1 MKLRFKRILRW
12 CRNAVLAL
20 FVFSLFMV
28 LVYKW
33 LPVPFTP
40 LMFIRALDPETPQMK
55 HHWVSID
62 KISHAMPL
70 AVVASEDNRFMTH
83 HGFDHEQ
90 IRQAMEEAKR
100 GGRKRGA
107 STISQQTAKNVF
119 LWPGRSWIRKGLEAY
134 FTVLIEFVWGKE
146 RIMEV
151 YLNSIEMGRGIF
163 GVEAASRTYFSK
175 SAASLTRSEAA
186 LIAAALPNP
195 RKRNPGAPSAYMR
208 KRQGAILSLMNKVGA
223 VPIGSGSPAAVDA
236 APAEKPQP
244 AAPSSR
250 PKPTPAKT
258 AKPRRLCFIVQYC
271 IRQCFRCCCGER
283 NCFFIVVKTLIERT
297 FPIVACSIART
308 HKKDIKYAGSNPLQR
323 LHIIPF

>member
-175 SAASLTRSEAA
+175 SAASLTRPEAA

-208 KRQGAILSLMNKVGA
+208 KRQGAILSLMGKVGA

-250 PKPTPAKT
+250 HKPTPQTVEPA
-258 AKPRRLCFIVQYC
+258 P
-271 IRQCFRCCCGER
+271 
-283 NCFFIVVKTLIERT
+283 
-297 FPIVACSIART
+297 
-308 HKKDIKYAGSNPLQR
+308 KDELPENVTVDDEEEDDDEDLD
-323 LHIIPF
+323 

>member
-1 MKLRFKRILRW
+1 MLTRCSFARSTGFGNDSKSPSISFFHLMKLRFKRILRW

-146 RIMEV
+146 RK
-151 YLNSIEMGRGIF
+151 RW
-163 GVEAASRTYFSK
+163 
-175 SAASLTRSEAA
+175 
-186 LIAAALPNP
+186 P
-195 RKRNPGAPSAYMR
+195 R
-208 KRQGAILSLMNKVGA
+208 L
-223 VPIGSGSPAAVDA
+223 
-236 APAEKPQP
+236 KP
-244 AAPSSR
+244 
-250 PKPTPAKT
+250 
-258 AKPRRLCFIVQYC
+258 C
-271 IRQCFRCCCGER
+271 
-283 NCFFIVVKTLIERT
+283 
-297 FPIVACSIART
+297 
-308 HKKDIKYAGSNPLQR
+308 AGC
-323 LHIIPF
+323 

>member
-12 CRNAVLAL
+12 CCKAVLAL

-28 LVYKW
+28 VVYKW

-40 LMFIRALDPETPQMK
+40 LMVIRACDPETPHMK
-55 HHWVSID
+55 HRWVSIK

-100 GGRKRGA
+100 GGRRRGA

-163 GVEAASRTYFSK
+163 GVEAAANNYFSK
-175 SAASLTRSEAA
+175 SAASLTRPEAA
-186 LIAAALPNP
+186 LIAVSLPNP

-208 KRQGAILSLMNKVGA
+208 RRQGAILSLMRKVGA
-223 VPIGSGSPAAVDA
+223 VPIGVGGPSSADVAPPDNSKPAPTPSRSQSS
-236 APAEKPQP
+236 APAV
-244 AAPSSR
+244 
-250 PKPTPAKT
+250 KPTPEST
-258 AKPRRLCFIVQYC
+258 PP
-271 IRQCFRCCCGER
+271 E
-283 NCFFIVVKTLIERT
+283 
-297 FPIVACSIART
+297 
-308 HKKDIKYAGSNPLQR
+308 DILSDDEDDEEDDEDVD
-323 LHIIPF
+323 

>member
-40 LMFIRALDPETPQMK
+40 LMFIRVLDPETPQMK

-175 SAASLTRSEAA
+175 SAASLTRPEAA

-223 VPIGSGSPAAVDA
+223 VPIGSGSPAAVDV

-244 AAPSSR
+244 AEITRRTIVPS
-250 PKPTPAKT
+250 
-258 AKPRRLCFIVQYC
+258 
-271 IRQCFRCCCGER
+271 
-283 NCFFIVVKTLIERT
+283 
-297 FPIVACSIART
+297 
-308 HKKDIKYAGSNPLQR
+308 
-323 LHIIPF
+323 